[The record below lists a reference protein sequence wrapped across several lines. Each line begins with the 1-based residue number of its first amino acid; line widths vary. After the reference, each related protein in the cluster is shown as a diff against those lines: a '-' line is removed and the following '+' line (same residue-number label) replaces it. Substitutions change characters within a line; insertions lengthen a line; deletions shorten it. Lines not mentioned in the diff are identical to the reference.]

1 MDQFLLRF
9 LPRCYARVY
18 KAVLQHEGQSVI
30 PDAIKYLEGGATKDS
45 VLNTVNYDTRTYDV
59 RLGIH
64 QLIFINENKRLEFL
78 RKLTTKQGITPLR
91 ERLDTVLLQLIQS
104 DRWSKRFKHDEPN
117 FDLILAVPKWSRVVS
132 LSTSEI
138 QGALKG
144 VKQFDTLQLHGYHF
158 YEFFNKL
165 HGVTGR
171 TVTIEPK
178 DDIGRIK
185 NLARLSYLFRSC
197 ADLRMIAE
205 SGNLRLFTTVPDA
218 SGELRIGMFF
228 MMVCKI
234 GNARETRTDDGR
246 GINPFGFIV
255 ALSDQTGTIDAR
267 LNTSPGKGSMWRNLA
282 DGYLRD
288 EISGYLLSDSVEI
301 NELRVEYKHVDTPDF
316 GHPQDLEK
324 HNGSFLVMG
333 SWFLGDDMANV
344 TFVTPLRGQANTKK
358 FSLLSYMNTRK
369 RVPPGSL
376 SEKFGIDQRDLS
388 QPKSYSEFNSIVL
401 DSKREWAYYTEQ
413 HWDRDVFL
421 FMMENNLKQ
430 PSFHKILNS
439 HIPKQKL
446 YDLGSQMIRF
456 FDLNDELKNLY
467 LPGGKGLDEIY
478 KPLQQQQQ
486 LKIIVP
492 AGSKKFIKSID
503 PVVIEQALNLIP
515 VKGLKNV
522 ERLCVQMEKHDIVTE
537 DIFQWRNGGR
547 ALEDGWERHH
557 QKNWRSGDTNLSK
570 IRSALK
576 YIWQARGMVT
586 VPEIVYNKTFGE

>member
-9 LPRCYARVY
+9 LPLCHARVY
-18 KAVLQHEGQSVI
+18 KAVLQHNGQSVI
-30 PDAIKYLEGGATKDS
+30 PDVIKHLEEGATRNS
-45 VLNTVNYDTRTYDV
+45 ILSTVNYDAYTRDI
-59 RLGIH
+59 RRGIH
-64 QLIFINENKRLEFL
+64 QLIFINENKRLGFL
-78 RKLTTKQGITPLR
+78 HKLTTKQGITPLR
-91 ERLDTVLLQLIQS
+91 ERLDTVLLQLVQS
-104 DRWSKRFKHDEPN
+104 DRWSKSFKHDEPN
-117 FDLILAVPKWSRVVS
+117 YDLILAVPKWSRVVS

-138 QGALKG
+138 QGTLEG

-165 HGVTGR
+165 HGVPGR

-178 DDIGRIK
+178 DNIDRIK

-228 MMVCKI
+228 MMICKI

-301 NELRVEYKHVDTPDF
+301 DDNLRTKYKHVETQDF
-316 GHPQDLEK
+316 MHPQDLEK

-333 SWFLGDDMANV
+333 SWFLGDDKANV

-369 RVPPGSL
+369 RVRLGTL
-376 SEKFGIDQRDLS
+376 REKFGIDQRDLS
-388 QPKSYSEFNSIVL
+388 QPKPYAEFNSIVL
-401 DSKREWAYYTEQ
+401 DPKREWAY
-413 HWDRDVFL
+413 
-421 FMMENNLKQ
+421 
-430 PSFHKILNS
+430 
-439 HIPKQKL
+439 
-446 YDLGSQMIRF
+446 
-456 FDLNDELKNLY
+456 
-467 LPGGKGLDEIY
+467 
-478 KPLQQQQQ
+478 
-486 LKIIVP
+486 
-492 AGSKKFIKSID
+492 
-503 PVVIEQALNLIP
+503 
-515 VKGLKNV
+515 
-522 ERLCVQMEKHDIVTE
+522 
-537 DIFQWRNGGR
+537 
-547 ALEDGWERHH
+547 
-557 QKNWRSGDTNLSK
+557 
-570 IRSALK
+570 
-576 YIWQARGMVT
+576 
-586 VPEIVYNKTFGE
+586 